1 MQKLPLLFVGIVL
14 LVCAALFQQR
24 RSGVQSRVFRTR
36 GTIIDKERIAINDE
50 TPSDP
55 AIMREGAAIITV
67 RYTPGTGEPLMFQT
81 RFKAELTQ
89 QYEIG
94 SEVIVLYDAQN
105 PSRAKLAPVVNQRTS
120 TIATTICL
128 LVGACF
134 LLYGLLS
141 LMNH

>member
-1 MQKLPLLFVGIVL
+1 MQKIPLLFVGIVL

-36 GTIIDKERIAINDE
+36 GTIIDKERIAMNDGTSE
-50 TPSDP
+50 DP
-55 AIMREGAAIITV
+55 AIIREGAAIITV
-67 RYTPGTGEPLMFQT
+67 RYTPGTGEPLTFQT
-81 RFKAELTQ
+81 RLKAELTQ

-105 PSRAKLAPVVNQRTS
+105 PSRAKLAPVVNQRTA

-134 LLYGLLS
+134 FLYGLLS
-141 LMNH
+141 LMHH

>member
-14 LVCAALFQQR
+14 VVCAALFQQR

-36 GTIIDKERIAINDE
+36 GTIIDKERIAMNDG
-50 TPSDP
+50 TSTDP
-55 AIMREGAAIITV
+55 AIMREGAAILTV
-67 RYTPGTGEPLMFQT
+67 RYTPGAGEPLTFQT
-81 RFKAELTQ
+81 RLKAELTQ